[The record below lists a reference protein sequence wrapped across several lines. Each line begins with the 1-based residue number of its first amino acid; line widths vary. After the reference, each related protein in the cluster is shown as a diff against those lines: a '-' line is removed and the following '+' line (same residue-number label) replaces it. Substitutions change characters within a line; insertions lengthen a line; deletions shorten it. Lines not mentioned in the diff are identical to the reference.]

1 MAVHRKATL
10 GSVKPSANRWKAM
23 YERQNQRHVPGHT
36 FSTPELAWA
45 WLRSEQTLIDRGDW
59 TPPATRRQ
67 EQEAEAQRQAE
78 TSTPFGAY
86 ARDWIANRTT
96 PRGTPLA
103 PRTVSEYHAYL
114 EGPLA
119 DFAGRQLADVSR
131 ADVKTWWQRF
141 ADKPRYRHHAY
152 AFAKSV
158 YKAAVKDGLL
168 DANPWDIDNAAR
180 VVLQTPK
187 AVRAT
192 LINDLTPEDV
202 QRLADATQP
211 AQWQAL
217 VLLLAWT
224 GLRPG
229 EAFGL
234 QRSDIRTSYMDGIP
248 SWRIHVAR
256 AVSRSRT
263 HDGIR
268 VDTIGTPKTPESIRH
283 VWLPPHLVS
292 VMQEHLDR
300 FSQPG
305 PEGLVFPSTN
315 ESLPFAT
322 TQQVAGTTGK
332 PRRDR
337 KGGKVR
343 PPSGFTGARESIGMP
358 GLRLYDLRHW
368 ARRILLSAGMG
379 ELAVEQYMGHRLPA
393 VQGAYAVLDPRQ
405 VWPVMLRCSELAGWT
420 PSAAAP
426 AGRDIAA
433 LLNAMTGD
441 QLAAAV
447 SAMSPDQLAVV
458 VPALNPEALVRLL
471 GLSRP

>member
-67 EQEAEAQRQAE
+67 EQEAEAQREAE

-114 EGPLA
+114 EGPLT
-119 DFAGRQLADVSR
+119 DFAGRQLADISR
-131 ADVKTWWQRF
+131 ADVKAWWQRF
-141 ADKPRYRHHAY
+141 GDKPRYRHHAY

-192 LINDLTPEDV
+192 MINDLTPEDV

-229 EAFGL
+229 EAFAL
-234 QRSDIRTSYMDGIP
+234 QRRDLKTSYIAATP

-256 AVSRSRT
+256 AVSRSKTPEGGRA
-263 HDGIR
+263 
-268 VDTIGTPKTPESIRH
+268 DTIGTPKTPESIRY

-292 VMQEHLDR
+292 VMQDHLDR

-315 ESLPFAT
+315 EALPFAT

-332 PRRDR
+332 QRRDR

-433 LLNAMTGD
+433 LLNAMTAD

>member
-1 MAVHRKATL
+1 MARRRTL
-10 GSVKPSANRWKAM
+10 GTVVGQHNHWRAR
-23 YERQNQRHVPGHT
+23 YQREGQRHVPGRT
-36 FSTPELAWA
+36 FRTEELAWA
-45 WLRSEQTLIDRGDW
+45 WLRSEQTLIDRGEW
-59 TPPATRRQ
+59 TPPAARREKQ
-67 EQEAEAQRQAE
+67 RAAEQREAE

-103 PRTVSEYHAYL
+103 PRTVSEYHSYL

-131 ADVKTWWQRF
+131 ADVKAWWQRF

-187 AVRAT
+187 TVRAT
-192 LINDLTPEDV
+192 MINDLTPEDV
-202 QRLADATQP
+202 QRVADATQP
-211 AQWQAL
+211 EQWQAL

-234 QRSDIRTSYMDGIP
+234 QRRDIKTSYIDGIP
-248 SWRIHVAR
+248 CWRIHVAR

-263 HDGIR
+263 PDGIR

-283 VWLPPHLVS
+283 VWLPPHLVPA
-292 VMQEHLDR
+292 MEDHLDR
-300 FSQPG
+300 FSQPRA
-305 PEGLVFPSTN
+305 EGLIFPSTN
-315 ESLPFAT
+315 EALPFAT

-332 PRRDR
+332 QRRDR
-337 KGGKVR
+337 TGGKVR
-343 PPSGFTGARESIGMP
+343 PPSGFNGARESIGMP

-405 VWPVMLRCSELAGWT
+405 VWPVMLRCSDLAGWT

-426 AGRDIAA
+426 AGRDTAV
-433 LLNAMTGD
+433 LLNEMTAE

-447 SAMSPDQLAVV
+447 SAMSPDQLAVL
-458 VPALNPEALVRLL
+458 VPTLSPEALVRLL
-471 GLSRP
+471 GTQGRP